1 MNEPIAQYILFSC
14 NERRYAV
21 AVAVVDE
28 ISGLL
33 PEYPLPDGFRFLQSA
48 VTIHGKIAA
57 VLDLSMY
64 LGCGPVKKSESLL
77 LLKLPGGGLA
87 LKISRVERIFS
98 GDEIIASEAGGAE
111 FTETMLTLA
120 DGPALL
126 LALPSLLDS
135 LEKALAA

>member
-1 MNEPIAQYILFSC
+1 MNEPIDQYMLFSC

-21 AVAVVDE
+21 AIAVVDE

-33 PEYPLPDGFRFLQSA
+33 PEYPLPDGFRFLRSA

-64 LGCGPVKKSESLL
+64 LGCGAVKKSESLL
-77 LLKLPGGGLA
+77 LLKLPGVSLA
-87 LKISRVERIFS
+87 LKVSRVERIFS
-98 GDEIIASEAGGAE
+98 VDEILASEARGVE
-111 FTETMLTLA
+111 FAETMLTLA

-126 LALPSLLDS
+126 LELNPLLDS